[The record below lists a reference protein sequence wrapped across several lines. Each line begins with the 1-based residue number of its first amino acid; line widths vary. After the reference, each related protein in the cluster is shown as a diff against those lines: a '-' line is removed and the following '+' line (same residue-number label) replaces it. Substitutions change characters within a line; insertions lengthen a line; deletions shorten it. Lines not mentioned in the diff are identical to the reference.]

1 MRNLKCVFMLSLVLM
16 FFAGCEKMEIQ
27 PDPLNAADDISLK
40 SADDALYKGS
50 MKHCV
55 PFKGEFQVYVSNI
68 IHPGP
73 PPKIQEAEGFGKATH
88 LGKAKVY
95 LKQWWK
101 PPGPPPFVFPWT
113 GTGWGEVEFTAANG
127 DILKA
132 DYNDAKGRHES
143 PTLVYVTFTG
153 HYKDGGTGKFANA
166 DGDFLWSVVY
176 NPVTNMGT
184 VTATGNIKYSK

>member
-40 SADDALYKGS
+40 SADDAQYKGS

-95 LKQWWK
+95 LKQWWM
-101 PPGPPPFVFPWT
+101 PPMPPPTGFPWA
-113 GTGWGEVEFTAANG
+113 GTGWGEVAFTAANG

-132 DYNDAKGRHES
+132 VYDDAIGKHVS
-143 PTLVYVTFTG
+143 KTLVFVSFTG
-153 HYKDGGTGKFANA
+153 HFKDGGTGRFKHAKGEFRW
-166 DGDFLWSVVY
+166 DGVF
-176 NPVTNMGT
+176 NPLLNEGT
-184 VTATGNIKYSK
+184 TTLTGNIKYSK